1 MRRLGLLGLSYR
13 TADQSAIA
21 RSALGAVA
29 RVARP
34 DGADG
39 ASEESCASPR
49 TSGAPLS
56 ESIRRMH
63 EKCGFAESV
72 YLATCNRVEWVF
84 VPQDDADP
92 ADLFAAILRE
102 LPVEAAQCYQRAGE
116 DAARHVFEVAA
127 SLDSMN
133 PGETQVVGQ
142 VREAYRRSS
151 ELGLAGP
158 RLHLLFEAA
167 LRAAKRVRRDTALT
181 ARPVSMMSLA
191 LDVAGDLPEGS
202 TVAVVG
208 AGEMAEEAAE
218 RLQKRHGLEL
228 LFTNRTVQRA
238 EALASLSGGRATPLD
253 RFLVDPPR
261 MGALITA
268 VSVVTPLFARAVL
281 ERVKAAGAGT
291 LPIVIDLGV
300 PANVD
305 GAAARG
311 LGFRY
316 CGVDD
321 LRARGEENR
330 RKLEA
335 EIAAA
340 RAVLDEELAEFR
352 SAMLEKTLAPVLAA
366 WRRRAQHTLDEGLAR
381 LFKSEE
387 GRWNEDE
394 RERIERWAASL
405 VDRLAH
411 LPMVGMRKVAAEH
424 GVEAAHTFLSAV
436 GARLEQEESQRPA
449 AAPAPQRPEAIAQ

>member
-1 MRRLGLLGLSYR
+1 MQRLGLLGLSYR

-21 RSALGAVA
+21 RSALA
-29 RVARP
+29 
-34 DGADG
+34 
-39 ASEESCASPR
+39 
-49 TSGAPLS
+49 APLG
-56 ESIRRMH
+56 ETIRAMH
-63 EKCGFAESV
+63 ERCGFAESV

-84 VPQDDADP
+84 VPPEDADP

-102 LPVEAAQCYQRAGE
+102 LPVEAAQCYQLTGE

-167 LRAAKRVRRDTALT
+167 LRAAKRVRRETALT
-181 ARPVSMMSLA
+181 ARPVSMMSLG

-202 TVAVVG
+202 AVAVVG

-218 RLQKRHGLEL
+218 RLSKRRGLEL
-228 LFTNRTVQRA
+228 LFTNRTLARA
-238 EALASLSGGRATPLD
+238 EALASLSSGRAMPLD
-253 RFLVDPPR
+253 RFLSDPP
-261 MGALITA
+261 MVGALIAA
-268 VSVVTPLFARAVL
+268 VSVSTPLFSRAVL
-281 ERVKAAGAGT
+281 ERVKAAAAGA
-291 LPIVIDLGV
+291 PPVVIDLGV

-305 GAAARG
+305 GAAARA

-316 CGVDD
+316 YGVDD
-321 LRARGEENR
+321 LRAQGDENR

-340 RAVLDEELAEFR
+340 RAVLEDELAEFR
-352 SAMLEKTLAPVLAA
+352 SAMLEKTLAPVLTA

-405 VDRLAH
+405 VERLAH

-436 GARLEQEESQRPA
+436 GARLEEVEQRPA
-449 AAPAPQRPEAIAQ
+449 TAAPRRPETIAP

>member
-1 MRRLGLLGLSYR
+1 MQRLGLLGLSYR

-21 RSALGAVA
+21 RSALA
-29 RVARP
+29 
-34 DGADG
+34 
-39 ASEESCASPR
+39 
-49 TSGAPLS
+49 APLG
-56 ESIRRMH
+56 ETIRAMH
-63 EKCGFAESV
+63 ERCGFAESV

-84 VPQDDADP
+84 VPPEDADP

-102 LPVEAAQCYQRAGE
+102 LPVEAAQCYQLTGE

-167 LRAAKRVRRDTALT
+167 LRAAKRVRRETALT
-181 ARPVSMMSLA
+181 ARPVSMMSLG

-202 TVAVVG
+202 AVAVVG

-218 RLQKRHGLEL
+218 RLSKRRGLEL
-228 LFTNRTVQRA
+228 LFTNRTLARA
-238 EALASLSGGRATPLD
+238 EALASLSSGRAMPLD
-253 RFLVDPPR
+253 RFLSDPPKV
-261 MGALITA
+261 GALIAA
-268 VSVVTPLFARAVL
+268 VSVSTPLFSRAVL
-281 ERVKAAGAGT
+281 ERVKASAAGA
-291 LPIVIDLGV
+291 PPVVIDLGV
-300 PANVD
+300 PANAD
-305 GAAARG
+305 GSAARA

-316 CGVDD
+316 YGVDD
-321 LRARGEENR
+321 LRAQGEENR

-340 RAVLDEELAEFR
+340 RAVLDDELAEFR
-352 SAMLEKTLAPVLAA
+352 SAMLEKTLAPVLTA

-405 VDRLAH
+405 VERLAH

-436 GARLEQEESQRPA
+436 GARLEEEEQRPA
-449 AAPAPQRPEAIAQ
+449 TAAPRRPETIAP

>member
-1 MRRLGLLGLSYR
+1 MQRLGLLGLSYR

-21 RSALGAVA
+21 RSALGA
-29 RVARP
+29 
-34 DGADG
+34 
-39 ASEESCASPR
+39 
-49 TSGAPLS
+49 PLG
-56 ESIRRMH
+56 ETIRRMH
-63 EKCGFAESV
+63 EKFGFEESV
-72 YLATCNRVEWVF
+72 YLQTCNRVEWVF
-84 VPQDDADP
+84 VPADDAESEDC
-92 ADLFAAILRE
+92 FAAIQRE
-102 LPVEAAQCYQRAGE
+102 LPVEAAQCYQLTGE
-116 DAARHVFEVAA
+116 SAARHVFEVAA

-151 ELGLAGP
+151 ELGVVGP

-167 LRAAKRVRRDTALT
+167 LRAAKRVRRETALT

-191 LDVAGDLPEGS
+191 LEVAGDLPAGS

-208 AGEMAEEAAE
+208 AGEMAEEAAD

-228 LFTNRTVQRA
+228 LFTNRTLARA
-238 EALASLSGGRATPLD
+238 EALASLSGGRATALD
-253 RFLVDPPR
+253 RFLGDPPK

-268 VSVVTPLFARAVL
+268 VSVSAPLFTRAAL
-281 ERVKAAGAGT
+281 ERVKAAAAGAAA
-291 LPIVIDLGV
+291 LPVVIDLGV

-305 GAAARG
+305 RDTARS

-316 CGVDD
+316 YGMDD
-321 LRARGEENR
+321 LRAQGEENR
-330 RKLEA
+330 RKLDA

-340 RAVLDEELAEFR
+340 HVVLDEEMAEFR
-352 SAMLEKTLAPVLAA
+352 SSMLEKTLAPVLAA

-381 LFKSEE
+381 LFSSEE

-405 VDRLAH
+405 VERLAH

-436 GARLEQEESQRPA
+436 GARLEEEESKRPA
-449 AAPAPQRPEAIAQ
+449 AAEPSAPRRPEAIPQ

>member
-1 MRRLGLLGLSYR
+1 MQRLGLLGLSYR

-21 RSALGAVA
+21 RSALGA
-29 RVARP
+29 
-34 DGADG
+34 
-39 ASEESCASPR
+39 
-49 TSGAPLS
+49 PLS
-56 ESIRRMH
+56 EAIRRMH
-63 EKCGFAESV
+63 ERCGFAESV
-72 YLATCNRVEWVF
+72 YLATCNRVEWTF
-84 VPQDDADP
+84 VPPDDADP
-92 ADLFAAILRE
+92 QDCFAAIQRE
-102 LPVEAAQCYQRAGE
+102 LPVETAQCYQLVGE

-158 RLHLLFEAA
+158 RLHLLYEAA
-167 LRAAKRVRRDTALT
+167 LRAAKRVRRETALT

-191 LDVAGDLPEGS
+191 LEVAGDVPVGS

-218 RLQKRHGLEL
+218 RLSKRQGLEL
-228 LFTNRTVQRA
+228 LFTNRTAAKA
-238 EALASLSGGRATPLD
+238 EALASLSGGRAVVPLD
-253 RFLVDPPR
+253 RFLADPPK
-261 MGALITA
+261 MQALIAA
-268 VSVVTPLFARAVL
+268 VSVATPLFTRAVL
-281 ERVKAAGAGT
+281 ERVKAAGAVPAI
-291 LPIVIDLGV
+291 LDLGV

-305 GAAARG
+305 AAAARA

-316 CGVDD
+316 FGMDD
-321 LRARGEENR
+321 LKAQGEENR
-330 RKLEA
+330 RKLDA

-340 RAVLDEELAEFR
+340 RVVLDEELAEFR
-352 SAMLEKTLAPVLAA
+352 SAMLEKTLAPVLTA

-381 LFKSEE
+381 LFTSEE

-405 VDRLAH
+405 VERLAH
-411 LPMVGMRKVAAEH
+411 LPMVGMRKVAVEH
-424 GVEAAHTFLSAV
+424 GVEAAHTFLAAV
-436 GARLEQEESQRPA
+436 GARLEEEESRRP
-449 AAPAPQRPEAIAQ
+449 AAPAPAAPERPEAVAR

>member
-1 MRRLGLLGLSYR
+1 MQRLGLLGLSYR

-21 RSALGAVA
+21 RSALGA
-29 RVARP
+29 
-34 DGADG
+34 
-39 ASEESCASPR
+39 
-49 TSGAPLS
+49 PLG
-56 ESIRRMH
+56 EAIRRLH
-63 EKCGFAESV
+63 EKYGFAESV

-84 VPQDDADP
+84 VPADG
-92 ADLFAAILRE
+92 AESEDCFAAIQRE
-102 LPVEAAQCYQRAGE
+102 LPVESAQCYQLTGE
-116 DAARHVFEVAA
+116 SAARHVFEVAA

-151 ELGLAGP
+151 ELGVVGP

-167 LRAAKRVRRDTALT
+167 LRAAKRVRRETALT

-191 LDVAGDLPEGS
+191 LEVAGDLPAGS

-208 AGEMAEEAAE
+208 AGEMAEEAAD
-218 RLQKRHGLEL
+218 RLQKRQGLEL
-228 LFTNRTVQRA
+228 LFTNRTLARA
-238 EALASLSGGRATPLD
+238 EALASLSGGRAMPLD
-253 RFLVDPPR
+253 RFLSDPPK

-268 VSVVTPLFARAVL
+268 VSVSAPLFARAAL
-281 ERVKAAGAGT
+281 ERVKAAAAGAAA
-291 LPIVIDLGV
+291 LPVVIDLGV

-305 GAAARG
+305 RDTARS

-316 CGVDD
+316 YGMDD
-321 LRARGEENR
+321 LRAQGEENR
-330 RKLEA
+330 RKLDA

-340 RAVLDEELAEFR
+340 RVVLDDEMAEFR
-352 SAMLEKTLAPVLAA
+352 SSMLEKTLAPVLTA

-381 LFKSEE
+381 LFSSEE

-405 VDRLAH
+405 VERLAH

-436 GARLEQEESQRPA
+436 GARLEEEESQRPA
-449 AAPAPQRPEAIAQ
+449 AAEPDAPRRPEAVSR

>member
-1 MRRLGLLGLSYR
+1 MQRLGLLGLSYR
-13 TADQSAIA
+13 SADQSAIA
-21 RSALGAVA
+21 RSALGA
-29 RVARP
+29 
-34 DGADG
+34 
-39 ASEESCASPR
+39 
-49 TSGAPLS
+49 PLG
-56 ESIRRMH
+56 ESIRRFH
-63 EKCGFAESV
+63 ERCGFAESV
-72 YLATCNRVEWVF
+72 YLATCNRVEWAF
-84 VPQDDADP
+84 VPPDDADP

-102 LPVEAAQCYQRAGE
+102 LPVDAAQCYQLTGE

-167 LRAAKRVRRDTALT
+167 LRAAKRVRRETALT

-218 RLQKRHGLEL
+218 RLSKRQAGGLEL
-228 LFTNRTVQRA
+228 LFTNRTLARA
-238 EALASLSGGRATPLD
+238 EALATLSRGRATALD
-253 RFLVDPPR
+253 RFLADPPR

-268 VSVVTPLFARAVL
+268 VSVAAPLFTREVL
-281 ERVKAAGAGT
+281 ERVKAAAGAAPV
-291 LPIVIDLGV
+291 LIDLGV

-305 GAAARG
+305 GAAARA

-321 LRARGEENR
+321 LRTQGEANR

-340 RAVLDEELAEFR
+340 RAVLAEEQAEFR

-381 LFKSEE
+381 LFTSEE

-405 VDRLAH
+405 VERLAH

-436 GARLEQEESQRPA
+436 GARLEEEESKRAAAPPA
-449 AAPAPQRPEAIAQ
+449 AAARRPEAVAR

>member
-1 MRRLGLLGLSYR
+1 MQRLGLLGLSYR

-21 RSALGAVA
+21 RSALGA
-29 RVARP
+29 
-34 DGADG
+34 
-39 ASEESCASPR
+39 
-49 TSGAPLS
+49 PLS

-63 EKCGFAESV
+63 ERCGFAESV
-72 YLATCNRVEWVF
+72 YLATCNRVEWAF
-84 VPQDDADP
+84 VPPDDADP
-92 ADLFAAILRE
+92 ADCFAAIERE
-102 LPVEAAQCYQRAGE
+102 LPVEAAQCYQLTGE
-116 DAARHVFEVAA
+116 EAARHIFEVAA

-167 LRAAKRVRRDTALT
+167 LRAAKRVRRETALT

-191 LDVAGDLPEGS
+191 LEVAGDVPAGS

-218 RLQKRHGLEL
+218 RLSKRPGLEL
-228 LFTNRTVQRA
+228 LFTNRTAAKA
-238 EALASLSGGRATPLD
+238 EALASLSGGRAVVPLD
-253 RFLVDPPR
+253 RFLADPPK
-261 MGALITA
+261 MQALITA
-268 VSVVTPLFARAVL
+268 VSVATPLFTRAVL
-281 ERVKAAGAGT
+281 ERVKAAGA
-291 LPIVIDLGV
+291 LPVILDLGV

-305 GAAARG
+305 AAAART

-316 CGVDD
+316 CGMDD
-321 LRARGEENR
+321 LKAQGEENR
-330 RKLEA
+330 RKLDA

-340 RAVLDEELAEFR
+340 RVVLDEELAEFR
-352 SAMLEKTLAPVLAA
+352 SAMLEKTLAPVLTA

-381 LFKSEE
+381 LFTSEE

-405 VDRLAH
+405 VERLAH

-424 GVEAAHTFLSAV
+424 GVEAAHTFLAAV
-436 GARLEQEESQRPA
+436 GARLEEEESRRP
-449 AAPAPQRPEAIAQ
+449 AAPAPAALERPEAVAR

>member
-1 MRRLGLLGLSYR
+1 MQRLGLVGLSYR

-21 RSALGAVA
+21 RSALGAA
-29 RVARP
+29 ALDARP
-34 DGADG
+34 DRADG
-39 ASEESCASPR
+39 ASEVSCASRR

-56 ESIRRMH
+56 EAIRRLH
-63 EKCGFAESV
+63 ERCGFAESV
-72 YLATCNRVEWVF
+72 YLATCNRVEWIF
-84 VPQDDADP
+84 VPAEGADP
-92 ADLFAAILRE
+92 EDCFPVIQRE
-102 LPVEAAQCYQRAGE
+102 LPVEATQCYRLTGE

-167 LRAAKRVRRDTALT
+167 LRAAKRVRRETALT

-191 LDVAGDLPEGS
+191 LEVAGDLPDGS

-208 AGEMAEEAAE
+208 AGEMAEEAAD
-218 RLQKRHGLEL
+218 RLQKRQGLEL
-228 LFTNRTVQRA
+228 LFTNRTLAKA
-238 EALASLSGGRATPLD
+238 EALASLSGGRATALD
-253 RFLVDPPR
+253 RFLSDPPK
-261 MGALITA
+261 MGALIVA
-268 VSVVTPLFARAVL
+268 VSVSTPLFERVVL
-281 ERVKAAGAGT
+281 ERVKGAGGAP
-291 LPIVIDLGV
+291 LPVVIDLGV

-305 GAAARG
+305 GAAARA

-316 CGVDD
+316 FGMDD
-321 LRARGEENR
+321 LRAQGEENR

-340 RAVLDEELAEFR
+340 RVVLDEELAEFR

-366 WRRRAQHTLDEGLAR
+366 WRRRAQHTLDEGLTR
-381 LFKSEE
+381 LFTSEE

-405 VDRLAH
+405 VERLAH
-411 LPMVGMRKVAAEH
+411 LPMIGMRKVAAEH
-424 GVEAAHTFLSAV
+424 GVAAAHTFLSAV
-436 GARLEQEESQRPA
+436 GARLEEEESRELA
-449 AAPAPQRPEAIAQ
+449 ADPVPRRPEVVPQ

>member
-21 RSALGAVA
+21 RSALA
-29 RVARP
+29 
-34 DGADG
+34 
-39 ASEESCASPR
+39 
-49 TSGAPLS
+49 APLS
-56 ESIRRMH
+56 ETIRRMH
-63 EKCGFAESV
+63 ERCGFAESV

-84 VPQDDADP
+84 VPTDDADP
-92 ADLFAAILRE
+92 QDCFAAIQQQ
-102 LPVEAAQCYQRAGE
+102 LPVEAARCYQLVGE
-116 DAARHVFEVAA
+116 AAARHVFEVAA

-167 LRAAKRVRRDTALT
+167 LRAAKRVRRETALT

-191 LDVAGDLPEGS
+191 LEVAGDLPAGS

-208 AGEMAEEAAE
+208 AGEMAEEAAD
-218 RLQKRHGLEL
+218 RLQKRQGLEL
-228 LFTNRTVQRA
+228 LFTNRTVARA
-238 EALASLSGGRATPLD
+238 EALASLSGGRATQLD
-253 RFLVDPPR
+253 RFLADPPR
-261 MGALITA
+261 IGALISA
-268 VSVVTPLFARAVL
+268 VSVAAPLFSRAVL
-281 ERVKAAGAGT
+281 ERVKAAAAGGS
-291 LPIVIDLGV
+291 LPVVIDLGV

-305 GAAARG
+305 GAAARALG
-311 LGFRY
+311 LRY
-316 CGVDD
+316 FGMDD
-321 LRARGEENR
+321 LRAQGEENR
-330 RKLEA
+330 RKLDA

-340 RAVLDEELAEFR
+340 RVVLDDELAEFR

-424 GVEAAHTFLSAV
+424 GVAAAHTFLSAV
-436 GARLEQEESQRPA
+436 GARLEEEEAQQPA
-449 AAPAPQRPEAIAQ
+449 AAPASVRRQEAVPR

>member
-21 RSALGAVA
+21 RCALGA
-29 RVARP
+29 
-34 DGADG
+34 
-39 ASEESCASPR
+39 
-49 TSGAPLS
+49 PLG
-56 ESIRRMH
+56 ESIRRIH
-63 EKCGFAESV
+63 ERCGFAESV

-84 VPQDDADP
+84 VPPEDADSQ
-92 ADLFAAILRE
+92 DCFAAIELQ
-102 LPVEAAQCYQRAGE
+102 LPVETAQCYQLVGE

-151 ELGLAGP
+151 ELGLVGP
-158 RLHLLFEAA
+158 RLHLLFEVA
-167 LRAAKRVRRDTALT
+167 LRAAKRVRRETALT

-191 LDVAGDLPEGS
+191 LEVAGDLPEGS

-208 AGEMAEEAAE
+208 AGEMAEEAAD
-218 RLQKRHGLEL
+218 RLQKRQGLEL
-228 LFTNRTVQRA
+228 VFANRTLAKA
-238 EALASLSGGRATPLD
+238 EALASLSGGRAMPLD
-253 RFLVDPPR
+253 LLLADPPR
-261 MGALITA
+261 VGALISA
-268 VSVVTPLFARAVL
+268 VAVGTPLFGRAVL
-281 ERVKAAGAGT
+281 ERLKASSGPAV
-291 LPIVIDLGV
+291 VIDLGV
-300 PANVD
+300 PANAD
-305 GAAARG
+305 GAAARALG
-311 LGFRY
+311 LRY
-316 CGVDD
+316 YGMDD
-321 LRARGEENR
+321 LRAQGDENR
-330 RKLEA
+330 RRLES

-340 RAVLDEELAEFR
+340 RLVLDEELAEFR

-381 LFKSEE
+381 LFTSEE

-411 LPMVGMRKVAAEH
+411 LPMIGMRKVAAEH
-424 GVEAAHTFLSAV
+424 GVAAAHTFLSAV
-436 GARLEQEESQRPA
+436 GATLEKEQSQRPA
-449 AAPAPQRPEAIAQ
+449 EPRREAVPR

>member
-21 RSALGAVA
+21 RCSL
-29 RVARP
+29 
-34 DGADG
+34 
-39 ASEESCASPR
+39 
-49 TSGAPLS
+49 GAPLG
-56 ESIRRMH
+56 EAIRQLH
-63 EKCGFAESV
+63 ERCGLAESV

-84 VPQDDADP
+84 VPPEDADP
-92 ADLFAAILRE
+92 QDCFAAIE
-102 LPVEAAQCYQRAGE
+102 MQLPVEAAQCFQLTGE

-151 ELGLAGP
+151 ELGLVGP

-191 LDVAGDLPEGS
+191 LEVAGDLPAGS
-202 TVAVVG
+202 TVAIVG
-208 AGEMAEEAAE
+208 AGEMAEEAAD
-218 RLQKRHGLEL
+218 RLRKRQGLEL
-228 LFTNRTVQRA
+228 LFANRTLARA
-238 EALASLSGGRATPLD
+238 AALASLSGGRAMPLD
-253 RFLVDPPR
+253 RFLADPPKV
-261 MGALITA
+261 GALISA
-268 VSVVTPLFARAVL
+268 VSVGAPLFARAAL
-281 ERVKAAGAGT
+281 ERVKAASGGN
-291 LPIVIDLGV
+291 PPVVIDLGV

-305 GAAARG
+305 GAAARSLG
-311 LGFRY
+311 LSYYGM
-316 CGVDD
+316 DD
-321 LRARGEENR
+321 LKAQGEENR
-330 RKLEA
+330 RKLET

-340 RAVLDEELAEFR
+340 HAVLDEELAEFR

-366 WRRRAQHTLDEGLAR
+366 WRQRAQHTLDEGLAR
-381 LFKSEE
+381 LFSSEE

-405 VDRLAH
+405 VERLAH
-411 LPMVGMRKVAAEH
+411 LPMIGMRKVALEH
-424 GVEAAHTFLSAV
+424 GVEAAHTFLAAV
-436 GARLEQEESQRPA
+436 GARLEVEESQRPA
-449 AAPAPQRPEAIAQ
+449 PERREAVSR

>member
-1 MRRLGLLGLSYR
+1 MQRLGLLGLSYR
-13 TADQSAIA
+13 TADQSVIA
-21 RSALGAVA
+21 RSALGA
-29 RVARP
+29 
-34 DGADG
+34 
-39 ASEESCASPR
+39 
-49 TSGAPLS
+49 PLG
-56 ESIRRMH
+56 ESIRRLH
-63 EKCGFAESV
+63 ERCGFAESV
-72 YLATCNRVEWVF
+72 YLGTCNRVEWVF
-84 VPQDDADP
+84 VPPDDADP
-92 ADLFAAILRE
+92 ADLFPAIQRE
-102 LPVEAAQCYQRAGE
+102 LPVEAAQCYQLTGE

-167 LRAAKRVRRDTALT
+167 LRAAKRVRRETALT

-191 LDVAGDLPEGS
+191 LDVAGDLPAGS

-208 AGEMAEEAAE
+208 AGEMAEEAAD

-228 LFTNRTVQRA
+228 LFTNRTLARA
-238 EALASLSGGRATPLD
+238 EALASLSGGRATALD
-253 RFLVDPPR
+253 RFVSDPPKI
-261 MGALITA
+261 GALIAA
-268 VSVVTPLFARAVL
+268 VSVATPLFTRAVL
-281 ERVKAAGAGT
+281 ERVKAAAGSA
-291 LPIVIDLGV
+291 LPVVIDLGV

-305 GAAARG
+305 GAAART

-316 CGVDD
+316 YGVDD
-321 LRARGEENR
+321 LRAQGEENR
-330 RKLEA
+330 RRLEA

-340 RAVLDEELAEFR
+340 RGVLEEELAEFR

-366 WRRRAQHTLDEGLAR
+366 WRRRAQHTLDEGLTR
-381 LFKSEE
+381 LFTSEE

-405 VDRLAH
+405 VERLAH

-436 GARLEQEESQRPA
+436 GARLEEEEST
-449 AAPAPQRPEAIAQ
+449 RPEAIPR

>member
-1 MRRLGLLGLSYR
+1 MQRLGLLGLSYR

-21 RSALGAVA
+21 RSALGA
-29 RVARP
+29 
-34 DGADG
+34 
-39 ASEESCASPR
+39 
-49 TSGAPLS
+49 PLG
-56 ESIRRMH
+56 EAIRRQH
-63 EKCGFAESV
+63 EKFGFAESV
-72 YLATCNRVEWVF
+72 YLQTCNRVEWVF
-84 VPQDDADP
+84 VPADDADP
-92 ADLFAAILRE
+92 ADCFASILRE
-102 LPVEAAQCYQRAGE
+102 LPVEAAQCYQLTGE
-116 DAARHVFEVAA
+116 SAARHVFEVAA

-151 ELGLAGP
+151 ELGVVGP

-167 LRAAKRVRRDTALT
+167 LRAAKRVRRETALT

-191 LDVAGDLPEGS
+191 LEVAGDLPAGS

-208 AGEMAEEAAE
+208 AGEMAEEAAD
-218 RLQKRHGLEL
+218 RLHKRQGLEL
-228 LFTNRTVQRA
+228 LFTNRTVARA

-253 RFLVDPPR
+253 RFLGDPPK

-268 VSVVTPLFARAVL
+268 VTVSAPLFTRTAL
-281 ERVKAAGAGT
+281 ERVKAAAAGE
-291 LPIVIDLGV
+291 LPVVIDLGV

-305 GAAARG
+305 REAAHA

-316 CGVDD
+316 YGMDD
-321 LRARGEENR
+321 LKAQGEENR
-330 RKLEA
+330 RKLDA

-340 RAVLDEELAEFR
+340 RVVLDDEMAEFR
-352 SAMLEKTLAPVLAA
+352 SSMLEKTLAPVLTA
-366 WRRRAQHTLDEGLAR
+366 WRRRAQHTLDEGLTR
-381 LFKSEE
+381 LFSSEE

-405 VDRLAH
+405 VERLAH

-436 GARLEQEESQRPA
+436 GARLEEEEAKRTAPDARRIGHDTSDAPPA
-449 AAPAPQRPEAIAQ
+449 RSGPATSATSPSAPRRPEAVAT

>member
-1 MRRLGLLGLSYR
+1 MQRLGLLGLSYR

-21 RSALGAVA
+21 HSALGA
-29 RVARP
+29 
-34 DGADG
+34 
-39 ASEESCASPR
+39 
-49 TSGAPLS
+49 PLG
-56 ESIRRMH
+56 EAIRRFH
-63 EKCGFAESV
+63 ERCGFSESV
-72 YLATCNRVEWVF
+72 YLATCNRIEWTF
-84 VPQDDADP
+84 VPPDDADP

-102 LPVEAAQCYQRAGE
+102 LPVEAAQCYQLTGE
-116 DAARHVFEVAA
+116 AAARHVYEVAA

-133 PGETQVVGQ
+133 PGETQVGGQ

-167 LRAAKRVRRDTALT
+167 LRAAKRVRRETALT

-191 LDVAGDLPEGS
+191 LDVAGDLPAGS

-228 LFTNRTVQRA
+228 LFANRTLPRA
-238 EALASLSGGRATPLD
+238 EALASLSGGRATPLE
-253 RFLVDPPR
+253 RFLADPPK

-268 VSVVTPLFARAVL
+268 VSVSAPLFTRAVL
-281 ERVKAAGAGT
+281 ERVKAAAGSA
-291 LPIVIDLGV
+291 LPVVIDLGV
-300 PANVD
+300 PANVNRE
-305 GAAARG
+305 AARA

-321 LRARGEENR
+321 LRAQGEENR

-340 RAVLDEELAEFR
+340 RAVLEEELAEFR

-381 LFKSEE
+381 LFSSEE

-405 VDRLAH
+405 VERLAH

-436 GARLEQEESQRPA
+436 GARLEEEVKQSA
-449 AAPAPQRPEAIAQ
+449 KESAGRPEAIAR